1 MLKCWWETS
10 TKEEKA
16 EDAHHWRDRQRTPE
30 KKGRVGCLV
39 QWRSPLHGTFDCSQ
53 IFPIAFFSLPFAS
66 AKSCSSF
73 IAQMKGNCLFLFPQ
87 TRPPPSSS
95 HLMARG
101 LYGTHCS
108 HQMMTLF
115 SRCAEY
121 LPAGLSIKA
130 AFPLLYCDS
139 LNTKLW
145 SDVKDKGVLWQKW
158 THTEVKVRRT
168 PHSSPVHN
176 RTPALKWCSEMEV
189 LQTRSSFL
197 RRMVGLSYWQ
207 LRSAEIP

>member
-1 MLKCWWETS
+1 MRNINQRRESRGHPPLKGSSEDPRKQGEGRMLSTVEKPSSRDIWLFPDFSHCLLPSLCSCKILFILHCPDEGQLPFSFSPNQTS
-10 TKEEKA
+10 T
-16 EDAHHWRDRQRTPE
+16 
-30 KKGRVGCLV
+30 LLI
-39 QWRSPLHGTFDCSQ
+39 PLNGQ
-53 IFPIAFFSLPFAS
+53 
-66 AKSCSSF
+66 
-73 IAQMKGNCLFLFPQ
+73 
-87 TRPPPSSS
+87 
-95 HLMARG
+95 G
-101 LYGTHCS
+101 LCGTHRS
-108 HQMMTLF
+108 HQTMTLF
-115 SRCAEY
+115 PRCAEY

-168 PHSSPVHN
+168 PHGSPVHN